1 MPRALTVGQI
11 YYIIQYEDEKLT
23 IPMISSWRYSERISK
38 DSEDREHLFTLVG
51 FSEDKLMLRERDL
64 DIVLD
69 LTGLV
74 KELTTPNIS
83 AKGIDHD
90 F

>member
-1 MPRALTVGQI
+1 MPGALTIGQT

-23 IPMISSWRYSERISK
+23 IPMISSWRYKERTAK
-38 DSEDREHLFTLVG
+38 DSEDREHLFALVG
-51 FSEDKLMLRERDL
+51 FSEDELMLRERDL

-69 LTGLV
+69 LAGLV
-74 KELTTPNIS
+74 KELTTPNIA